1 MTKKLYRIDALS
13 QFRMTYFIEAK
24 SLEHALDEFVC
35 KDSGS
40 DKDFFYE
47 VDQEHLGETIFLAE
61 ESDYYQ
67 FNKFLAEKRPG
78 CSWWMGD
85 KLIRKV
91 DYGDD
96 EPTEDE
102 VGKEVFKAIG
112 TSLIT
117 GRPHVSDEEMNNVY

>member
-1 MTKKLYRIDALS
+1 MTKKLFRIDTIS

-24 SLEHALDEFVC
+24 TLEHALDELTL

-40 DKDFFYE
+40 EKDFFDE
-47 VDQEHLGETIFLAE
+47 VDQEHIGETIFRAE

-67 FNKFLAEKRPG
+67 FNKLLSEKRSG
-78 CSWWMGD
+78 SSWWMGD

-91 DYGDD
+91 DYG
-96 EPTEDE
+96 EESTEDE
-102 VGKEVFKAIG
+102 VGKKVFKDLG

-117 GRPHVSDEEMNNVY
+117 GRPRVSEEDLDNVY

>member
-67 FNKFLAEKRPG
+67 FNKFLAEKRSG
-78 CSWWMGD
+78 SSWCSWWMGD

-91 DYGDD
+91 DYGDGD
-96 EPTEDE
+96 ESTEDE

-117 GRPHVSDEEMNNVY
+117 GRPRVSEEE